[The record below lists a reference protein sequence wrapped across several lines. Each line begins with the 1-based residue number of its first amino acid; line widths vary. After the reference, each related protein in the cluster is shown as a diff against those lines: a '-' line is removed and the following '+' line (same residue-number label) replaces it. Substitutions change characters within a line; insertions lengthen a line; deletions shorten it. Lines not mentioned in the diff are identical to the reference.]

1 MQLQY
6 AARASNTS
14 IARSLPCFVAVVA
27 GQAEGDDVTE
37 NIGFGQVA
45 DSVLEGETKMARVR
59 LGPEATDVN
68 VFGRIVPLSLSQ
80 YMNYNFTTPRTVPPS
95 VEDTI
100 TMNTTDPAECK
111 NTT

>member
-27 GQAEGDDVTE
+27 GQGDDVTE

-80 YMNYNFTTPRTVPPS
+80 YMNYNFITSRTVPQS